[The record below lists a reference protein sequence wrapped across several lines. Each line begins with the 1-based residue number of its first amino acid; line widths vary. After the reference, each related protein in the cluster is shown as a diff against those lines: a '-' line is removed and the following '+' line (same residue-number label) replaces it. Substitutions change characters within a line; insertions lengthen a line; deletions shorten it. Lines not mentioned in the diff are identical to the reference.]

1 MPVDKSIYD
10 LIKDDFEYALRSQNL
25 SLVHQAY
32 GSAKT
37 AYLMNA
43 ISKEQFMELN
53 EMIVTNC
60 LNSPT
65 SRRFFSEEGDGFLIK
80 TFAKVLIDKIDIG
93 LISTTSDIADF
104 VYEFLEK

>member
-1 MPVDKSIYD
+1 MDKTAYD
-10 LIKDDFEYALRSQNL
+10 LIKDDFEYALKSENL

-32 GSAKT
+32 GSAKM
-37 AYLMNA
+37 ARWMKA

-53 EMIVTNC
+53 EMIVKNC

-65 SRRFFSEEGDGFLIK
+65 SRQFSEEGGDEFLIK

-104 VYEFLEK
+104 VAEFLEK